1 MPHWGS
7 AMASP
12 QPGSSHPA
20 HPISLY
26 LDLWNLLL
34 IALGV
39 TVVLL
44 ARPFLD

>member
-1 MPHWGS
+1 
-7 AMASP
+7 MANLKP
-12 QPGSSHPA
+12 ECSHPS
-20 HPISLY
+20 HPLSLY

-44 ARPFLD
+44 CRPFLD